1 MHVYIQEIARN
12 MARGALL
19 RMQSIRMCL
28 QGGVRQVSESGR
40 ICYFSTSTQ
49 VLLYLYFRTSKHVT
63 RGAPLRVFTGRNSSR
78 L

>member
-12 MARGALL
+12 MTRGVLL

-28 QGGVRQVSESGR
+28 VRQVSESGR